1 MRKIGQERM
10 REFFDAGREAGR
22 PFRLELPR
30 RVVHGL
36 YGERFASG
44 CGASLEFQD
53 YREYRPGDDVR
64 RLDWSAYARSDRL
77 MVRLFRNEIQSRVD
91 ILCDF
96 SASMLVPSDGGKE
109 KAVLYLA
116 GLLAEA
122 SFRASASVS
131 LWAFGC
137 DGTERR
143 RSGGGGGAGASGKGG
158 WERCFPYSPS
168 LPDFAFPDFGGCGS
182 PLDGMEKAAGAFS
195 VNSLRIVISDFLW
208 EESPETL
215 LRGLGDSAG
224 GVILLAVLSEE
235 EMNPSLSGAV
245 ALTDAEDFP
254 RTSSPMELLIGP
266 EERAAY
272 LRRLENHLRL
282 WEDAARSRGA
292 FRYLLRLSPGGAL
305 PDPALLADSLI
316 LNCD

>member
-1 MRKIGQERM
+1 M
-10 REFFDAGREAGR
+10 REFFDAGLEAGR

-30 RVVHGL
+30 RAFLHGL
-36 YGERFASG
+36 YGERFGSG
-44 CGASLEFQD
+44 SGGSLEFQD
-53 YREYRPGDDVR
+53 YREYRPGDDLR

-77 MVRLFRNEIQSRVD
+77 TVRLFRNEVQSRVD

-109 KAVLYLA
+109 KAALYLA

-137 DGTERR
+137 DGTTEQR
-143 RSGGGGGAGASGKGG
+143 RSGGGGGTGASGKGG

-168 LPDFAFPDFGGCGS
+168 LPDFVFPDFGGGWGT

-208 EESPETL
+208 EESPETI
-215 LRGLGDSAG
+215 LRRLGDSAG
-224 GVILLAVLSEE
+224 GLILLAVLSEE

-245 ALTDAEDFP
+245 ALTDAEDFTRISP
-254 RTSSPMELLIGP
+254 PMELVIGP
-266 EERAAY
+266 EERTAY
-272 LRRLENHLRL
+272 LKRLENHLHL

-292 FRYLLRLSPGGAL
+292 FWRLLRLSPDTL
-305 PDPALLADSLI
+305 PDPAFLADSLI